1 MNHQWYTKGSVVTA
15 PAETHELRTRPR
27 SHALRDTPERELPI
41 KDALLVLAGAMLIML
56 GIALLTGWL
65 IDASNEHLRQ
75 QTAAIA
81 TTPAAAAQEAVAALK
96 PQSPA
101 SDLTSLQ
108 TPVPHDSVAESYPA
122 SER

>member
-75 QTAAIA
+75 TAAI
-81 TTPAAAAQEAVAALK
+81 TTSSAAAAQGAVAVLK
-96 PQSPA
+96 PQPPA
-101 SDLTSLQ
+101 SDLTLLQ
-108 TPVPHDSVAESYPA
+108 APVPHDSVAESYPA

>member
-75 QTAAIA
+75 TAAITTSSAA
-81 TTPAAAAQEAVAALK
+81 TAQGAVAVLK
-96 PQSPA
+96 PQPPA
-101 SDLTSLQ
+101 SELTLLQ
-108 TPVPHDSVAESYPA
+108 APVPHDSVAESYSA
-122 SER
+122 SEH